1 MLMAAT
7 KLWTLEELDSLP
19 DDGNVYELI
28 RGELFVTPPPT
39 DNHETI
45 AARLTR
51 ILDPYV
57 AQQNL
62 GYVYRPRAVVRT
74 QDSQVEPDL
83 QIRQPQA
90 DRKARWEDAPVPIL
104 IVEILSP
111 YSQRRDREQKKG
123 FYLDHGVPEYW
134 IVDPE
139 ALAITVIRPGHPDR
153 VERQRLAWSPAGA
166 AASLT
171 FEVAAIF

>member
-28 RGELFVTPPPT
+28 RGELFVSPPPT

-57 AQQNL
+57 AEQGL

-74 QDSQVEPDL
+74 RDSQVEPDL
-83 QIRQPQA
+83 QVRQAQA
-90 DRKARWEDAPVPIL
+90 DRKARWEDAPIPIL

-111 YSQRRDREQKKG
+111 YSRRRDREQKRA
-123 FYLDHGVPEYW
+123 FYLEHRVPEYW

-139 ALAITVIRPGHPDR
+139 ELAITVIRTGFPDR
-153 VERQRLAWSPAGA
+153 VERQRLTWFPAGA
-166 AASLT
+166 SSTLT

>member
-57 AQQNL
+57 AEQNL

-74 QDSQVEPDL
+74 LDSQVEPDL
-83 QIRQPQA
+83 QVRQPQA

-104 IVEILSP
+104 IVEIPSP
-111 YSQRRDREQKKG
+111 YSQRRDREQKKR

-153 VERQRLAWSPAGA
+153 IERQRLTWSPAGPA
-166 AASLT
+166 TSLAI
-171 FEVAAIF
+171 EVGTIF